1 MNEGRRLGVA
11 NWGPQPSF
19 EWLALLIYWEN
30 VEICIFIWI
39 LSVLDI
45 GHFLKITVWASIM

>member
-11 NWGPQPSF
+11 NWSPQPSF
-19 EWLALLIYWEN
+19 EWLPLLIYWEK